1 MGRDIHVR
9 IECKVKGKGNQYKWY
24 DCTPKYLNPFFGIEG
39 EPKYESL
46 CEFGRNYEA
55 FELLQG
61 KYNGISNNGCPE
73 DLSELVGQEL
83 KNAGSNIYGIGHFTL
98 LELKYFCLT
107 STEQIAFDDDE
118 KPLTAK
124 DVLKQYIEIMQ
135 IVYNASTAKNE
146 NCVRMVFWFDC

>member
-46 CEFGRNYEA
+46 CEFGRNHEA

-61 KYNGISNNGCPE
+61 KSSILYSNGIPD
-73 DLSELVGQEL
+73 DLSELIKQEL
-83 KNAGSNIYGIGHFTL
+83 LQAGSDIYGIGHFTL
-98 LELKYFCLT
+98 MELKYFCLMC
-107 STEQIAFDDDE
+107 SKQIAFDDDE

-124 DVLKQYIEIMQ
+124 DLLKPYVEIMQ
-135 IVYNASTAKNE
+135 IVYNAVLPLNE
-146 NCVRMVFWFDC
+146 NCVRMVFWFDS